1 MLLERETQLAMLASL
16 VSDLDDSGGRVVLIR
31 GEAGIGKSS
40 LVSEHVDREANRCHV
55 LFGSCDDLL
64 TPQTLGAF

>member
-31 GEAGIGKSS
+31 GERG
-40 LVSEHVDREANRCHV
+40 
-55 LFGSCDDLL
+55 
-64 TPQTLGAF
+64 